1 MTECFPPG
9 SNKLYYLGFLRSRPA
24 KIHTHSLYFV
34 SNIFGE
40 LSSLEIDFLEE
51 VR

>member
-1 MTECFPPG
+1 MFPHQAPT
-9 SNKLYYLGFLRSRPA
+9 NYLYYLGFLTSWPA
-24 KIHTHSLYFV
+24 KIHTHTVYFV